1 MVYQYFGGA
10 CNITMREHSLSAP
23 EAVQVCDATML
34 SKVITAWYQIKFI
47 TQTQIELIKIKTNEI
62 QVF

>member
-1 MVYQYFGGA
+1 MRLINLWYINIFGGA

-34 SKVITAWYQIKFI
+34 SKVITAWYQIKV
-47 TQTQIELIKIKTNEI
+47 L
-62 QVF
+62 